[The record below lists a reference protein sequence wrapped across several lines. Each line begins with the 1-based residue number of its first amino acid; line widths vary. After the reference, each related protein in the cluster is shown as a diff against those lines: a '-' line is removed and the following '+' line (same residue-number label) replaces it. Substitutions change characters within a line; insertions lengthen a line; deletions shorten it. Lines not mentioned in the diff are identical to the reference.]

1 MIREYS
7 IEDSPFYNPNVKTR
21 STLSELEKGDG
32 EDIVLARKIHF
43 KHDEY
48 VKVITTHDIDIVQYH
63 KLPKIALTVLFYI
76 ITNCLEFNSVT
87 FRLKVDS
94 LRIILGM
101 STTKPIYTGIKAL
114 LKANYIARTNTNEV
128 YWINHSLFY
137 KGAFVVDRFIKQET
151 EDKPEFGIN
160 N

>member
-1 MIREYS
+1 MIREYA
-7 IEDSPFYNPNVKTR
+7 IEDSPFYNTSVKTR
-21 STLSELEKGDG
+21 STLNELEKGDG
-32 EDIVLARKIHF
+32 DNIVLARKIHF

-48 VKVITTHDIDIVQYH
+48 VKVITTNDIDILQYH

-76 ITNCLEFNSVT
+76 ITNCLEFNAVT

-101 STTKPIYTGIKAL
+101 STTKPIYTGIKSL

-128 YWINHSLFY
+128 YWINHNLFY
-137 KGAFVVDRFIKQET
+137 KGAFVVDKYIKEET
-151 EDKPEFGIN
+151 KETTKFGIK
-160 N
+160 